1 MANFHPAALKG
12 TLVRFYVRDIHIP
25 QPTAVLQELHRGEQ
39 LRGRVLDVSDSGTPG
54 GVFLVIEVDGYQ
66 QLCILPA
73 ERVIPTV

>member
-1 MANFHPAALKG
+1 MANFQRAALKG

-39 LRGRVLDVSDSGTPG
+39 LRGRVLDVSDSGTPEG
-54 GVFLVIEVDGYQ
+54 IFLVIEVDGYP

-73 ERVIPTV
+73 GRVIPTV

>member
-1 MANFHPAALKG
+1 MANLQHAALKG

-39 LRGRVLDVSDSGTPG
+39 MRGRVLDVSDSGTPG
-54 GVFLVIEVDGYQ
+54 GVFLVIEVDGFK

-73 ERVIPTV
+73 DRALPMV